1 MTASEAP
8 VRSAGKRRAGSVGT
22 SRIVYRTGMAL
33 LLVALLRTAWVCDD
47 AYITF
52 RTVNNI
58 VNGYGAVWNAGERV
72 QAYTHPLWMA
82 MVTVPYVVTR
92 EPYYTSMALSIAL
105 TLLTAVLLAKRL
117 ALTPWT
123 LLVCFVALLSS
134 KAFVDFST
142 SGLENALTH
151 ALLALFVW
159 RWWEA
164 PAGESRLRQLAL
176 IAALCLLTRLDLVVL
191 VGPAVAIETWRFG
204 LARAARPLLVGL
216 LPLLVWEA
224 FSVFYYGSFVP
235 NTAYA
240 KVGAGLSRD
249 DLLVSGQSYFLRTFW
264 SDPAT
269 IPVMALG
276 LVAGAANWPLA
287 VGILLNALYVLWIGG
302 DFMAG
307 RFFTAPF
314 LLSVCLLARARWAG
328 SRVGGSAVAAAL
340 LLLGLLAPW
349 EPALLSGYGYSRANN
364 LLHGDSGIEP
374 RDKLAN
380 ISAAGVMD
388 ERRWYYESSGLLKSR
403 PGQPRPDN
411 PMVFDGLELRKQGRQ
426 VVVRDGIGFT
436 GYFAGP
442 DVHIVD
448 MFALSDPLLARL
460 PANPNSRSGHLLRDI
475 PAGYLETLESGT
487 NRLADPNLAAYYDRL
502 RLVISGPLWDV
513 ERLATTGR
521 LLVGG
526 FDHLLAG
533 TWSAARSR
541 R

>member
-1 MTASEAP
+1 
-8 VRSAGKRRAGSVGT
+8 
-22 SRIVYRTGMAL
+22 MAL

-52 RTVNNI
+52 RTVDNI

-82 MVTVPYVVTR
+82 IVTVPYVVTR

-117 ALTPWT
+117 APTPWT

-159 RWWEA
+159 RWWDA
-164 PAGESRLRQLAL
+164 PAGESRLRQLAF
-176 IAALCLLTRLDLVVL
+176 IASLCLLTRLDLVVL

-216 LPLLVWEA
+216 VPLLVWET

-349 EPALLSGYGYSRANN
+349 EPALLSGYGYLSRNN
-364 LLHGDSGIEP
+364 LLHGDSGIVP
-374 RDKLAN
+374 RDKRAN

-403 PGQPRPDN
+403 PGQLRPDN

-426 VVVRDGIGFT
+426 VVVQGRHRIHWILRRARRAHRGH
-436 GYFAGP
+436 
-442 DVHIVD
+442 VC
-448 MFALSDPLLARL
+448 ALRSATCPPSGQPQLEKRSSASRHSGRIPRNARKRHES
-460 PANPNSRSGHLLRDI
+460 ARRSRSGGLLRPPSTGHQRPSLGRRTHFHDRQAALRPLRS
-475 PAGYLETLESGT
+475 PAGRSVVG
-487 NRLADPNLAAYYDRL
+487 D
-502 RLVISGPLWDV
+502 GV
-513 ERLATTGR
+513 EG
-521 LLVGG
+521 
-526 FDHLLAG
+526 
-533 TWSAARSR
+533 
-541 R
+541 

>member
-1 MTASEAP
+1 M
-8 VRSAGKRRAGSVGT
+8 
-22 SRIVYRTGMAL
+22 SRIVYRAGIAL

-52 RTVNNI
+52 RTVDNI

-117 ALTPWT
+117 APTPWT

-159 RWWEA
+159 RWWDA
-164 PAGESRLRQLAL
+164 PSGEWRLRQLAF
-176 IAALCLLTRLDLVVL
+176 IASLCLLTRLDLVVL

-204 LARAARPLLVGL
+204 LARAVRPLMVGL
-216 LPLLVWEA
+216 LPILAWEA
-224 FSVFYYGSFVP
+224 FSAFYYGSFVP

-249 DLLVSGQSYFLRTFW
+249 VLLSRGQGYYLRTLW
-264 SDPAT
+264 TDPAT

-276 LVAGAANWPLA
+276 LAAGAANWPLA
-287 VGILLNALYVLWIGG
+287 AGVVVNALYVLWIGG

-314 LLSVCLLARARWAG
+314 LLSVCLLARARWAAG
-328 SRVGGSAVAAAL
+328 RVSGAVLAGVVV
-340 LLLGLLAPW
+340 LLGLLAPW
-349 EPALLSGYGYSRANN
+349 EPAIVSGYGFSRVNN
-364 LLHGDSGIEP
+364 LLHGDGGVEP
-374 RDKLAN
+374 RDK
-380 ISAAGVMD
+380 SAYINAYGVMD

-436 GYFAGP
+436 GYFTGP

-487 NRLADPNLAAYYDRL
+487 NRLADPDLAAYYDRL

-513 ERLATTGR
+513 ERISTTAR
-521 LLVGG
+521 LLFGR

-533 TWSAARSR
+533 AWSATESKR
-541 R
+541 

>member
-1 MTASEAP
+1 
-8 VRSAGKRRAGSVGT
+8 
-22 SRIVYRTGMAL
+22 MAL

-52 RTVNNI
+52 RTVDNI
-58 VNGYGAVWNAGERV
+58 VNGYGAVWNASERV

-159 RWWEA
+159 RWWDA
-164 PAGESRLRQLAL
+164 PAGESRLRQLAF
-176 IAALCLLTRLDLVVL
+176 IASLCLLTRLDLVVL

-287 VGILLNALYVLWIGG
+287 VGILLNALYVTVDRRRLHGRAVFHGAVSAERVSSGARPVGRQPRRRQRGG
-302 DFMAG
+302 
-307 RFFTAPF
+307 RRTA
-314 LLSVCLLARARWAG
+314 SARPA
-328 SRVGGSAVAAAL
+328 SAVGAGAAQR
-340 LLLGLLAPW
+340 
-349 EPALLSGYGYSRANN
+349 YGYSRANN
-364 LLHGDSGIEP
+364 LLHGDSGIVP

-380 ISAAGVMD
+380 ISAAGVID

-487 NRLADPNLAAYYDRL
+487 NRLADPDLAAYYDRL
-502 RLVISGPLWDV
+502 RQVISGPLWDV
-513 ERLATTGR
+513 ERISTTAR
-521 LLVGG
+521 LLFGR

-533 TWSAARSR
+533 AWSATESKR
-541 R
+541 